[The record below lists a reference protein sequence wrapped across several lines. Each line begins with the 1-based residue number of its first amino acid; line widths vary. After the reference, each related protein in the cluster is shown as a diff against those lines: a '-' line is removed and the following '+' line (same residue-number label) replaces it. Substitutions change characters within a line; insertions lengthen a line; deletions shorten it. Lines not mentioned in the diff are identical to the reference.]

1 MQPVVTIFN
10 KPISDNSGVYESN
23 KHILSEGRADQ
34 IGKRFTFENGNIRP
48 NADEMAFH
56 SVTICQKPLF
66 TTILEEQKK
75 DQEIELQKRKFS
87 NHMEYNLSHS
97 SVGSFPRNV
106 DSNKPILKLETVKE
120 DNGSPTAYNVDT
132 FAHKPTEDELSNVK
146 LRISN

>member
-10 KPISDNSGVYESN
+10 KPISDNSGIFESN

-34 IGKRFTFENGNIRP
+34 IGKRFTFENGNIKP
-48 NADEMAFH
+48 KADEMAFH

-66 TTILEEQKK
+66 ATILEEKK
-75 DQEIELQKRKFS
+75 DQDIEIQKRKFS

-106 DSNKPILKLETVKE
+106 DSKRPTIKLELVKE
-120 DNGSPTAYNVDT
+120 ENASPTAYNLDM
-132 FAHKPTEDELSNVK
+132 FAQKPTEDDLGTVK